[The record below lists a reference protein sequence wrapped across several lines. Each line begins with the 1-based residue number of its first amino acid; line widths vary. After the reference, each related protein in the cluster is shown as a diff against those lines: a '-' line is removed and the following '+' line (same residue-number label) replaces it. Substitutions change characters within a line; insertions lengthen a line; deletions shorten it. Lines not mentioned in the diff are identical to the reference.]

1 MAVAAGTLYTA
12 AARVWTGALAVAVT
26 ALLARA
32 LGPEGR
38 GTYAALVLFSTIG
51 ALVGSV
57 GLDHAAASLSAQR
70 LSVAL
75 AAVRRGGAAA
85 AFSALLLVLASL
97 IWTLLGLPTPFGAV
111 RPAFALAALGIPV
124 GVMGLVYGGALRGLN
139 QLRTWNLGLMV
150 EPAIL
155 AAALAALWLTGA
167 ATVTTALCAWLGAQ
181 LVRVGFLGWRLHW
194 GFPHRSTAAAAGWS
208 FVGFGLKV
216 WVSQIVGMLNTRLD
230 YFILLSVAG
239 AAQLGQYSTA
249 VPVAEITTLGAAG
262 LASAVLPRFA
272 VLDRQESALLA
283 FRAIRLALWSALVIG
298 SGLAI
303 LVPLVTPLLFG
314 PAFQAAVRPALI
326 LLPGYLLWSSV
337 HVTTVYF
344 IGAAHRPLI
353 NLWIALL
360 ATMIDIPLAYLLGSR
375 HGAAGAALGSTIAYG
390 TAAVVNGFVF
400 VRVSRSSIR
409 QLATGLDQDMAAV
422 RGLLGRQLSP

>member
-1 MAVAAGTLYTA
+1 
-12 AARVWTGALAVAVT
+12 
-26 ALLARA
+26 
-32 LGPEGR
+32 
-38 GTYAALVLFSTIG
+38 
-51 ALVGSV
+51 
-57 GLDHAAASLSAQR
+57 
-70 LSVAL
+70 
-75 AAVRRGGAAA
+75 
-85 AFSALLLVLASL
+85 
-97 IWTLLGLPTPFGAV
+97 
-111 RPAFALAALGIPV
+111 
-124 GVMGLVYGGALRGLN
+124 
-139 QLRTWNLGLMV
+139 
-150 EPAIL
+150 
-155 AAALAALWLTGA
+155 
-167 ATVTTALCAWLGAQ
+167 
-181 LVRVGFLGWRLHW
+181 
-194 GFPHRSTAAAAGWS
+194 
-208 FVGFGLKV
+208 
-216 WVSQIVGMLNTRLD
+216 
-230 YFILLSVAG
+230 
-239 AAQLGQYSTA
+239 
-249 VPVAEITTLGAAG
+249 
-262 LASAVLPRFA
+262 
-272 VLDRQESALLA
+272 VLDRQESAPLA